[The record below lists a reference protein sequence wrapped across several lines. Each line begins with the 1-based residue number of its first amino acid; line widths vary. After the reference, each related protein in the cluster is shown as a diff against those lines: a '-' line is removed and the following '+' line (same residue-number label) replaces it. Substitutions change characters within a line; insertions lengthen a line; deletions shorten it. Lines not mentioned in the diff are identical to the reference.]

1 MRILHI
7 YKDYCPVI
15 GGIENHIKLLAEA
28 QAAAGHEVTVLVT
41 NRSPHSTDTTL
52 GGVRVIKV
60 GRLAT
65 VASTPISLRLFTQ
78 LASQRPDIAHL
89 HFPYPLGE
97 MAQGLLGKSKF
108 TIISYHSD
116 VVRQARLLRLYRP
129 IMLRVLAKADRIIAS
144 SQAYLDSS
152 EVLPAFKDKCVVIP
166 YGIDQSH
173 LQVADAAGVASI
185 REKYGTGPLLLFVG
199 VLRYYKGL
207 QYLLE
212 AMLQVNATLLIVG
225 EGSQGSMLR
234 QQARRLNLLNRVFF
248 CGRVSDEAL
257 PAYYQAADCFVLP
270 ACERNEAFG
279 LVQVEALASGLPI
292 VSTELA
298 TGTSYVNKNGVSG
311 LVVPPKDPVAL
322 TNALNR
328 LLGNAG
334 LRQQLAQG
342 ARTRATLFQAERMV
356 SQIQEL
362 YENLLDTEKISAEFV
377 NNSRG

>member
-7 YKDYCPVI
+7 YKDYYPVV

-28 QAAAGHEVTVLVT
+28 QVTMGHEVTVLVA
-41 NRSPHSTDTTL
+41 NRNTHTTDTIL

-65 VASTPISLRLFTQ
+65 VASTPISLRLFTH

-89 HFPYPLGE
+89 HFPYPIGE
-97 MAQGLLGKSKF
+97 MAQLLLGKSKF

-116 VVRQARLLRLYRP
+116 VVRQAKLLRLYRP
-129 IMLRVLAKADRIIAS
+129 IMLRVLAKSARIIAS

-152 EVLPAFKDKCVVIP
+152 PILPAFKKKCVVIP

-173 LQVADAAGVASI
+173 LKEPDSAGVASL
-185 REKYGTGPLLLFVG
+185 RDKYGTGPLLLFVG

-225 EGSQGSMLR
+225 EGPQGPKLH
-234 QQARRLNLLNRVFF
+234 QQAFQLGLLDRVFF
-248 CGRVSDEAL
+248 CGRVPDETL
-257 PAYYQAADCFVLP
+257 PAFYQAADCFVLP
-270 ACERNEAFG
+270 ACERSEAFG

-311 LVVPPKDPVAL
+311 LVVPPKDSLAL
-322 TNALNR
+322 ANAVNR
-328 LLGNAG
+328 LIGDTD
-334 LRQQLAQG
+334 LRHQLAQG
-342 ARTRATLFQAERMV
+342 ARARADLFQAERMV
-356 SQIQEL
+356 SQIQEI
-362 YENLLDTEKISAEFV
+362 YENLVDTEKSTAFLI
-377 NNSRG
+377 NSRD

>member
-1 MRILHI
+1 MLILHI
-7 YKDYCPVI
+7 YKDYYPVV

-28 QAAAGHEVTVLVT
+28 QATAGHEVTVLVA
-41 NRSPHSTDTTL
+41 NRNTHTTDTIL

-65 VASTPISLRLFTQ
+65 VASTPISLRLFTH

-89 HFPYPLGE
+89 HFPYPIGE
-97 MAQGLLGKSKF
+97 MAQLLLGKSKF

-116 VVRQARLLRLYRP
+116 VVRQAKLLRLYRP
-129 IMLRVLAKADRIIAS
+129 IMLRVLAKSARIIAS

-152 EVLPAFKDKCVVIP
+152 PILPAFKKKCVVIP

-173 LQVADAAGVASI
+173 LKEPDLAGVASL
-185 REKYGTGPLLLFVG
+185 RDKYGTGPLLLFVG

-225 EGSQGSMLR
+225 EGPQGSILR
-234 QQARRLNLLNRVFF
+234 QQAFQLGLLDRVFF
-248 CGRVSDEAL
+248 CGRVPDETL
-257 PAYYQAADCFVLP
+257 PAFYQAADCFVLP
-270 ACERNEAFG
+270 ACERSEAFG

-292 VSTELA
+292 VSTELG
-298 TGTSYVNKNGVSG
+298 TGTSYVNKHGVTG
-311 LVVPPKDPVAL
+311 LVVPPKDSLAL
-322 TNALNR
+322 ANAVNQ
-328 LLGNAG
+328 LLGDVG
-334 LRQQLAQG
+334 LRRQLAQG
-342 ARTRATLFQAERMV
+342 ARVRAALFQAERMV

-362 YENLLDTEKISAEFV
+362 YENLVDTELSTVFT
-377 NNSRG
+377 NNSRE